1 MSSLFE
7 KIYGCEA
14 AGSIGNSMG
23 EIMEG
28 WTVAQRRERLGYVT
42 QLLPVE
48 KPEMD
53 GRLNRTNPA
62 DVNLGKPLIYHG
74 HSRVAGTTEDG
85 EERHRLCATA
95 IIEKQGRIDVADLAR
110 IWVRDLK
117 PENFG
122 YLLGPQD
129 QIIFYALQAG
139 IPPQEVGRY
148 ASWPGFYGTSKMV
161 SPIGEVNA
169 CNPVTAAQDAANV
182 GRLKDVQGVSGNYAI
197 EVCSAYAAAVAEAL
211 KPDASVEGVIDTA
224 LAYLSWSPRSDAQ
237 EALKWADGCD
247 NIEEY
252 GRLFEKKYE
261 GRPVSNAV
269 EIFSA
274 ALGIF
279 KMTDGNP
286 KDAIIYGVNSGRDT
300 DCRAHTAGS
309 LSGALRGVDAVPGE
323 WIAQVD
329 AAMKVNRYTVSQRSI
344 RESAEG
350 LYRAALKN
358 MEEMK
363 KTIELMECQ
372 ITGLV
377 DAYEK

>member
-1 MSSLFE
+1 MISLFD

-28 WTVAQRRERLGYVT
+28 WTIAQRKERLGYVT
-42 QLLPVE
+42 ELLPVE

-74 HSRVAGTTEDG
+74 HRRAAGTTEDG

-95 IIEKQGRIDVADLAR
+95 IIEKQGRIDVMDLAR
-110 IWVRDLK
+110 IWIRDLK

-139 IPPQEVGRY
+139 VPPQEVGRY
-148 ASWPGFYGTSKMV
+148 ASWPGFYGTSKMM

-169 CNPVTAAQDAANV
+169 CCPKMAAMDAANV
-182 GRLKDVQGVSGNYAI
+182 GRIKDVQGMSGNYAI

-211 KPDASVEGVIDTA
+211 KPDATVSSVIDTA
-224 LAYLSWSPRSDAQ
+224 LGCLSWSARSDCM

-247 NIEEY
+247 DIEEY
-252 GRLFEKKYE
+252 GRQFEKKYE

-279 KMTDGNP
+279 QMVDGHP
-286 KDAIIYGVNSGRDT
+286 KDAVIYGVNSGRDT

-309 LSGALRGVDAVPGE
+309 LAGALRGVFEIPE
-323 WIAQVD
+323 NWIRQVD
-329 AAMKVNRYTVSQRSI
+329 EAMKVHEYTVSRRTI

-350 LYRAALKN
+350 LYQAALCN

-363 KTIELMECQ
+363 QTVAWLEEQ
-372 ITGLV
+372 IH
-377 DAYEK
+377 